1 MAKTIAVTEQPSTGL
16 QQLKSQPARL
26 DRVPQ
31 GRAQR
36 DAQGDLALARRGA
49 VDHDRRP
56 RHRLH
61 LRRVL
66 LAGGQHHRPGDRG
79 PAAPPD
85 HSTKQI
91 RAFPGKASREKQTMR
106 EKGTT
111 MAAEEQNPEEQN
123 PEGERPE
130 THEQLAPPVNENF
143 KWYIIHAY
151 SGFERKVRESLES
164 RITAFGLQNRIGRIM
179 IPTEPV
185 TELRNGKKY
194 TIERVFLPGYV
205 LVEMELDNDLW
216 HVIKNTPRVTGFLG
230 TGDKPVALSEQE
242 VSSIL
247 FRSDAAK
254 DKPSMKVKFEKGEQ
268 VRINEGPFAN
278 FTGAVDDVNEDRQTL
293 KVMVSIFGRSTPVE
307 IEFSKVDKV
316 DRVALPT

>member
-1 MAKTIAVTEQPSTGL
+1 MT
-16 QQLKSQPARL
+16 
-26 DRVPQ
+26 
-31 GRAQR
+31 
-36 DAQGDLALARRGA
+36 
-49 VDHDRRP
+49 
-56 RHRLH
+56 
-61 LRRVL
+61 
-66 LAGGQHHRPGDRG
+66 
-79 PAAPPD
+79 
-85 HSTKQI
+85 
-91 RAFPGKASREKQTMR
+91 R
-106 EKGTT
+106 EKGTA

-123 PEGERPE
+123 PAGEP
-130 THEQLAPPVNENF
+130 TEQLAPPVNENF

-164 RITAFGLQNRIGRIM
+164 RIQAFGLQNKIGRIM

-205 LVEMELDNDLW
+205 LVEMDLDNDLW

-230 TGDKPVALSEQE
+230 TGDNPVALSEQE

-247 FRSDAAK
+247 FRSETSAN
-254 DKPSMKVKFEKGEQ
+254 KPSMKVKFDKGEQ

-278 FTGAVDDVNEDRQTL
+278 FTGTVDDANEDRQTL

-316 DRVALPT
+316 VDE

>member
-1 MAKTIAVTEQPSTGL
+1 
-16 QQLKSQPARL
+16 
-26 DRVPQ
+26 
-31 GRAQR
+31 
-36 DAQGDLALARRGA
+36 
-49 VDHDRRP
+49 
-56 RHRLH
+56 
-61 LRRVL
+61 
-66 LAGGQHHRPGDRG
+66 
-79 PAAPPD
+79 
-85 HSTKQI
+85 
-91 RAFPGKASREKQTMR
+91 MR

-111 MAAEEQNPEEQN
+111 MAAEEQNPKEQN
-123 PEGERPE
+123 PEASSAAGDPS
-130 THEQLAPPVNENF
+130 TEQLAPPVNENF

-164 RITAFGLQNRIGRIM
+164 RITAFGLQNKIGRIM

-205 LVEMELDNDLW
+205 LVEMDLDNDLW

-230 TGDKPVALSEQE
+230 TGDNPVALSEQE

-247 FRSDAAK
+247 FRSETSAN
-254 DKPSMKVKFEKGEQ
+254 KPSMKVKFDKGEQ

-278 FTGAVDDVNEDRQTL
+278 FTGTVDDVNEDRQTL

-307 IEFSKVDKV
+307 IVFSKVD
-316 DRVALPT
+316 

>member
-1 MAKTIAVTEQPSTGL
+1 
-16 QQLKSQPARL
+16 
-26 DRVPQ
+26 
-31 GRAQR
+31 
-36 DAQGDLALARRGA
+36 
-49 VDHDRRP
+49 
-56 RHRLH
+56 
-61 LRRVL
+61 
-66 LAGGQHHRPGDRG
+66 
-79 PAAPPD
+79 
-85 HSTKQI
+85 
-91 RAFPGKASREKQTMR
+91 MR
-106 EKGTT
+106 EKGTA
-111 MAAEEQNPEEQN
+111 MAAEEQNPEEQKTEALN
-123 PEGERPE
+123 AGGEPSTE
-130 THEQLAPPVNENF
+130 QPADQLAPPVNENF

-230 TGDKPVALSEQE
+230 TGDNPVALSEQE

-247 FRSDAAK
+247 FRSDVSK
-254 DKPSMKVKFEKGEQ
+254 DKPSMKVKFDKGEQ

-278 FTGAVDDVNEDRQTL
+278 FTGTVDDVNEDRQTL

-316 DRVALPT
+316 TE

>member
-1 MAKTIAVTEQPSTGL
+1 
-16 QQLKSQPARL
+16 
-26 DRVPQ
+26 
-31 GRAQR
+31 
-36 DAQGDLALARRGA
+36 
-49 VDHDRRP
+49 
-56 RHRLH
+56 
-61 LRRVL
+61 
-66 LAGGQHHRPGDRG
+66 
-79 PAAPPD
+79 
-85 HSTKQI
+85 
-91 RAFPGKASREKQTMR
+91 MR

-111 MAAEEQNPEEQN
+111 MAAEEQNPKEQN
-123 PEGERPE
+123 PEASSAAGDPS
-130 THEQLAPPVNENF
+130 TEQLAPPVNENF

-205 LVEMELDNDLW
+205 LVEMDLDNDLW
-216 HVIKNTPRVTGFLG
+216 PVIKNTPRVTGFLG
-230 TGDKPVALSEQE
+230 TGDTPVALSEQE

-247 FRSDAAK
+247 FRSDTSTS
-254 DKPSMKVKFEKGEQ
+254 KPTMKVRFDKGEQ

-278 FTGAVDDVNEDRQTL
+278 FTGTVDDVNEDRQTL

-316 DRVALPT
+316 VDE

>member
-1 MAKTIAVTEQPSTGL
+1 MG
-16 QQLKSQPARL
+16 
-26 DRVPQ
+26 
-31 GRAQR
+31 
-36 DAQGDLALARRGA
+36 
-49 VDHDRRP
+49 
-56 RHRLH
+56 
-61 LRRVL
+61 
-66 LAGGQHHRPGDRG
+66 
-79 PAAPPD
+79 
-85 HSTKQI
+85 
-91 RAFPGKASREKQTMR
+91 

-111 MAAEEQNPEEQN
+111 IMAAEEQNPEVPGGEQ
-123 PEGERPE
+123 P
-130 THEQLAPPVNENF
+130 TEQLAPPVNENF

-151 SGFERKVRESLES
+151 SGFERKVRESIES
-164 RITAFGLQNRIGRIM
+164 RVQAFGLQNRIGRVM

-247 FRSDAAK
+247 FRSEVSK
-254 DKPSMKVKFEKGEQ
+254 DKPKMKVKFEKGEQ

-278 FTGAVDDVNEDRQTL
+278 FNGAVDDVNEDKQTL
-293 KVMVSIFGRSTPVE
+293 KVMVTIFGRSTPVE
-307 IEFSKVDKV
+307 IEFSKVDKFEE
-316 DRVALPT
+316 

>member
-1 MAKTIAVTEQPSTGL
+1 M
-16 QQLKSQPARL
+16 
-26 DRVPQ
+26 
-31 GRAQR
+31 
-36 DAQGDLALARRGA
+36 
-49 VDHDRRP
+49 
-56 RHRLH
+56 
-61 LRRVL
+61 
-66 LAGGQHHRPGDRG
+66 
-79 PAAPPD
+79 
-85 HSTKQI
+85 
-91 RAFPGKASREKQTMR
+91 
-106 EKGTT
+106 
-111 MAAEEQNPEEQN
+111 AEEVQNPV
-123 PEGERPE
+123 GLTPE
-130 THEQLAPPVNENF
+130 TAGEGEQLAPPVNENF

-164 RITAFGLQNRIGRIM
+164 RIHAYNLQNRIGRIM

-230 TGDKPVALSEQE
+230 TGDKPVALSEAE

-247 FRSDAAK
+247 FRSDSTK
-254 DKPSMKVKFEKGEQ
+254 DKPATKIKFEKGEQ

-278 FTGAVDDVNEDRQTL
+278 FNGAVDDVNEDKQTL

-307 IEFSKVDKV
+307 IEFSKVDKM
-316 DRVALPT
+316 TE

>member
-1 MAKTIAVTEQPSTGL
+1 MKTYEEGI
-16 QQLKSQPARL
+16 
-26 DRVPQ
+26 
-31 GRAQR
+31 
-36 DAQGDLALARRGA
+36 
-49 VDHDRRP
+49 
-56 RHRLH
+56 
-61 LRRVL
+61 
-66 LAGGQHHRPGDRG
+66 
-79 PAAPPD
+79 
-85 HSTKQI
+85 
-91 RAFPGKASREKQTMR
+91 
-106 EKGTT
+106 T
-111 MAAEEQNPEEQN
+111 MAAEEVIPAEGQQPEEHL
-123 PEGERPE
+123 E
-130 THEQLAPPVNENF
+130 APANANF

-164 RITAFGLQNRIGRIM
+164 RIQAFGLQNRIGRIM

-230 TGDKPVALSEQE
+230 TGDSPVALSEQE

-247 FRSDAAK
+247 FRSDVSK
-254 DKPSMKVKFEKGEQ
+254 DKPATKIKFEKGEQ

-278 FTGAVDDVNEDRQTL
+278 FNGAVDDVNEDKQTL

-307 IEFSKVDKV
+307 IEFSKVDKMT
-316 DRVALPT
+316 DE

>member
-1 MAKTIAVTEQPSTGL
+1 MMHE
-16 QQLKSQPARL
+16 
-26 DRVPQ
+26 
-31 GRAQR
+31 
-36 DAQGDLALARRGA
+36 
-49 VDHDRRP
+49 
-56 RHRLH
+56 
-61 LRRVL
+61 
-66 LAGGQHHRPGDRG
+66 
-79 PAAPPD
+79 
-85 HSTKQI
+85 
-91 RAFPGKASREKQTMR
+91 E
-106 EKGTT
+106 GTT
-111 MAAEEQNPEEQN
+111 MAVEEQNPDETN
-123 PEGERPE
+123 PGGGQPTE
-130 THEQLAPPVNENF
+130 HLAPPVNENF

-179 IPTEPV
+179 IPSEPV

-230 TGDKPVALSEQE
+230 TGDNPVALSEQE

-247 FRSDAAK
+247 FRSESTAN
-254 DKPSMKVKFEKGEQ
+254 KPSMKVKLEQGEQ

-278 FTGAVDDVNEDRQTL
+278 FTGTVDDVNEDRQTL

-316 DRVALPT
+316 EV

>member
-1 MAKTIAVTEQPSTGL
+1 
-16 QQLKSQPARL
+16 
-26 DRVPQ
+26 
-31 GRAQR
+31 
-36 DAQGDLALARRGA
+36 
-49 VDHDRRP
+49 
-56 RHRLH
+56 
-61 LRRVL
+61 
-66 LAGGQHHRPGDRG
+66 
-79 PAAPPD
+79 
-85 HSTKQI
+85 
-91 RAFPGKASREKQTMR
+91 
-106 EKGTT
+106 
-111 MAAEEQNPEEQN
+111 MAAEEQNPEEQK
-123 PEGERPE
+123 PEASSTGEQPS
-130 THEQLAPPVNENF
+130 EQLAPPVNESF

-164 RITAFGLQNRIGRIM
+164 RIAAFGLQNKIGRIM

-205 LVEMELDNDLW
+205 LVEMDLDNDLW

-230 TGDKPVALSEQE
+230 TGDNPVALSEQE

-247 FRSDAAK
+247 FRSDVSK
-254 DKPSMKVKFEKGEQ
+254 DKPTLKVKFDKGEQ

-278 FTGAVDDVNEDRQTL
+278 FTGAVDEINEDKQTL

-316 DRVALPT
+316 VA

>member
-1 MAKTIAVTEQPSTGL
+1 MHEEGI
-16 QQLKSQPARL
+16 
-26 DRVPQ
+26 
-31 GRAQR
+31 
-36 DAQGDLALARRGA
+36 
-49 VDHDRRP
+49 
-56 RHRLH
+56 
-61 LRRVL
+61 
-66 LAGGQHHRPGDRG
+66 
-79 PAAPPD
+79 
-85 HSTKQI
+85 
-91 RAFPGKASREKQTMR
+91 
-106 EKGTT
+106 T
-111 MAAEEQNPEEQN
+111 MAVEEQNPEAVN
-123 PEGERPE
+123 PEGGQP
-130 THEQLAPPVNENF
+130 TEQLAPPVNENF

-164 RITAFGLQNRIGRIM
+164 RVRAFGLENRIGRIM

-230 TGDKPVALSEQE
+230 TGDNPVALSEQE

-247 FRSDAAK
+247 FRSESTAN
-254 DKPSMKVKFEKGEQ
+254 KPSMKVKFEKGEQ

-278 FTGAVDDVNEDRQTL
+278 FTGTVDDVNEDRQTL

-316 DRVALPT
+316 TE

>member
-1 MAKTIAVTEQPSTGL
+1 
-16 QQLKSQPARL
+16 
-26 DRVPQ
+26 
-31 GRAQR
+31 
-36 DAQGDLALARRGA
+36 
-49 VDHDRRP
+49 
-56 RHRLH
+56 
-61 LRRVL
+61 
-66 LAGGQHHRPGDRG
+66 
-79 PAAPPD
+79 
-85 HSTKQI
+85 
-91 RAFPGKASREKQTMR
+91 MR
-106 EKGTT
+106 EKGTA

-123 PEGERPE
+123 PQGEP
-130 THEQLAPPVNENF
+130 TEQLAPPVNENF

-194 TIERVFLPGYV
+194 TIDRVFLPGYV
-205 LVEMELDNDLW
+205 LVEMDLDNDLW

-230 TGDKPVALSEQE
+230 TGDNPVALSEQE

-247 FRSDAAK
+247 FRSESTAN
-254 DKPSMKVKFEKGEQ
+254 KPSMKVKFEKGEQ

-278 FTGAVDDVNEDRQTL
+278 FTGAVDDINEDKQTL

-316 DRVALPT
+316 TE

>member
-1 MAKTIAVTEQPSTGL
+1 
-16 QQLKSQPARL
+16 
-26 DRVPQ
+26 
-31 GRAQR
+31 
-36 DAQGDLALARRGA
+36 
-49 VDHDRRP
+49 
-56 RHRLH
+56 
-61 LRRVL
+61 
-66 LAGGQHHRPGDRG
+66 
-79 PAAPPD
+79 
-85 HSTKQI
+85 
-91 RAFPGKASREKQTMR
+91 MR

-123 PEGERPE
+123 PEASNASESSSEQP
-130 THEQLAPPVNENF
+130 TDQLAPPVNDNF

-164 RITAFGLQNRIGRIM
+164 RIAAFGLQNRIGRIM

-230 TGDKPVALSEQE
+230 TGDNPVALSEQE

-247 FRSDAAK
+247 FRSDVSK
-254 DKPSMKVKFEKGEQ
+254 DKPTMKVKFDKGEQ

-278 FTGAVDDVNEDRQTL
+278 FTGAVDDINEDKQTL

-307 IEFSKVDKV
+307 IEFSKVDKIE
-316 DRVALPT
+316 A